1 MNAVARIAV
10 AQCDGCDADTLRD
23 YIRAGLVLV
32 PIPAGSKRPHGK
44 GWNLRARCWASPADV
59 PDGYSGNVGL
69 AHAYAGTCALDIDN
83 ADLAAPALT
92 GYGIDLAALLAAP
105 DAVHIRSGRPGRD
118 KLLYRLPAGVAL
130 ASINRSG
137 AEGFEL
143 RCAASN
149 GRTVQDV
156 LPPSIHPDTGKPY
169 QWQGDWRKLPD
180 IPADLLALWH
190 RLSSKQVQS
199 AGHST
204 VTRLPS
210 ARKRR
215 TLADVILEGERN
227 AKLFSLARGFVQRG
241 HDAQAVNDRLQRIN
255 AERCKPPLD
264 ALEVDGIAAQAV
276 GYGSDG
282 FAMLPHKLLDAREL
296 NALPLASR
304 WIIVTAYRRYDGT
317 SAGVALTHA
326 DCRDIPGCAHAND
339 FMRYRALAVASGILE
354 CKRKG
359 AMTRD
364 GKTPNLYAIAPR
376 FQPSHQYR
384 NGTDAHQYRNG
395 TPYIDIQGE
404 ELLASAVSLKGGRRI
419 ENTKRRSE
427 RNTKR
432 GNER

>member
-1 MNAVARIAV
+1 MNTAARLAVAK
-10 AQCDGCDADTLRD
+10 CDGCDADTLRA
-23 YIRAGLVLV
+23 YILAGLVLV
-32 PIPAGSKRPHGK
+32 PFPAGLK
-44 GWNLRARCWASPADV
+44 GPRKQRWNERAHCWASPADV
-59 PDGYSGNVGL
+59 PDAYSGNVGL

-83 ADLAAPALT
+83 AAKATPALAAC
-92 GYGIDLAALLAAP
+92 GIDLAALLAAP

-137 AEGFEL
+137 AEGFKL

-156 LPPSIHPDTGKPY
+156 LPPSIHPDTGQPY
-169 QWQGDWRKLPD
+169 QWQGDWHKLPD
-180 IPADLLALWH
+180 IPADLLALWQ

-199 AGHST
+199 GGHST

-215 TLADVILEGERN
+215 TLPDAIPEGERN
-227 AKLFSLARGFVQRG
+227 ATLFGLARGLVQRG

-255 AERCKPPLD
+255 AERCTPPLD
-264 ALEVDGIAAQAV
+264 AREVDGIATQAI

-304 WIIVTAYRRYDGT
+304 WIIVTAFRRYDGT
-317 SAGVALTHA
+317 GAGVALTHA
-326 DCRDIPGCAHAND
+326 DCREIPGCAHAND

-364 GKTPNLYAIAPR
+364 GKTPNLYAIARR
-376 FQPSHQYR
+376 FLPSHQYR
-384 NGTDAHQYRNG
+384 NGTNAHQYRTG
-395 TPYIDIQGE
+395 TPYIDIQGKA
-404 ELLASAVSLKGGRRI
+404 LLAPAVSLKGARRI
-419 ENTKRRSE
+419 ETR
-427 RNTKR
+427 TKR